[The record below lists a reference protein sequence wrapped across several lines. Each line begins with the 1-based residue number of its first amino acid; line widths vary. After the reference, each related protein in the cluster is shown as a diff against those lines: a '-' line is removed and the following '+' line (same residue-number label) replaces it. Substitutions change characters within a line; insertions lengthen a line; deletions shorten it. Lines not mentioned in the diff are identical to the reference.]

1 MANKWVDNTEY
12 FGPDRRRRPASKRW
26 GERRR
31 DDEAGQIPPLGALLR
46 RLRVQM
52 LGITRNDDHIRA
64 LQLLNGA
71 ISEASRL
78 GYRQCATALQAADR
92 ALREHGPKGVTIA
105 DTKILEAMDHAG
117 GAR

>member
-1 MANKWVDNTEY
+1 MVNKWVDNAEY
-12 FGPDRRRRPASKRW
+12 FGPDRRRRPATKRW

-52 LGITRNDDHIRA
+52 LGITGKDDHVRA

-78 GYRQCATALQAADR
+78 GYRQCAAALQAADR
-92 ALREHGPKGVTIA
+92 ALREHGSKGVNTA
-105 DTKILEAMDHAG
+105 DAKILEAMDHAG
-117 GAR
+117 SAR